1 MKASLINMK
10 SSATKPWP
18 HAWRMALAVCTLATA
33 CKESKQ
39 PPPPAPPPVTV
50 ATPIR
55 KEIVEWDEYTGR
67 TAAVERVEIRPRV
80 SGYIDRISFEEGQLV
95 KPGDVLFV
103 IDSRPYQGVLDQAS
117 ANLQSADAQRQLQVA
132 NLAPGRKALPNQR
145 YRERTIRQQRCGKE

>member
-1 MKASLINMK
+1 MLDPFNVRTAIVMIPLFATTKAAYRAPTRFFSERTGAGRFTLQLTK
-10 SSATKPWP
+10 SSATNLWP
-18 HAWRMALAVCTLATA
+18 QAWWMALAVCTFATA

-39 PPPPAPPPVTV
+39 TPPPVTV

-80 SGYIDRISFEEGQLV
+80 SGYIDRISFEDGQLV

-103 IDSRPYQGVLDQAS
+103 R
-117 ANLQSADAQRQLQVA
+117 R
-132 NLAPGRKALPNQR
+132 
-145 YRERTIRQQRCGKE
+145 